1 MVKLTVRCAS
11 QPAVAAPRRVA
22 PTTLSPAERL
32 AAGERLKKSGNDA
45 YGRGDAAGAVE
56 RWVEAVDA
64 LRGAGG
70 AARLLGEPAAAAVA
84 VACLSNCARAR
95 LELGGAAGDGDG
107 AAAAALEDANG
118 ALALDGDNVKA
129 RFQRARALA
138 RLGRVD
144 DAADAVAWL
153 ENREPANAAVRA
165 LAARVAGARAV
176 VAAATGA
183 ALAPAKP
190 SAEDAAAEKADADA
204 AFRADF
210 RAEAKRAMADAEA
223 ACARQNAKI
232 CGTSASAALRGDGA
246 GDGAGDAKLLE
257 ELAGVERE
265 ANALLDDAAGVAP
278 SASAA
283 VAGAPV
289 EVVEP
294 SPFKVDVPKTARAT
308 TTRAADNN
316 KAGAAEAADNSEA
329 GAAEAADNK
338 ANAAKT
344 A

>member
-1 MVKLTVRCAS
+1 MVKLTVRCTS

-95 LELGGAAGDGDG
+95 LELGGAAGGDDG

-153 ENREPANAAVRA
+153 EEPEHRQPRE
-165 LAARVAGARAV
+165 RV
-176 VAAATGA
+176 
-183 ALAPAKP
+183 
-190 SAEDAAAEKADADA
+190 
-204 AFRADF
+204 
-210 RAEAKRAMADAEA
+210 
-223 ACARQNAKI
+223 
-232 CGTSASAALRGDGA
+232 
-246 GDGAGDAKLLE
+246 E
-257 ELAGVERE
+257 E
-265 ANALLDDAAGVAP
+265 
-278 SASAA
+278 
-283 VAGAPV
+283 
-289 EVVEP
+289 
-294 SPFKVDVPKTARAT
+294 
-308 TTRAADNN
+308 
-316 KAGAAEAADNSEA
+316 
-329 GAAEAADNK
+329 
-338 ANAAKT
+338 
-344 A
+344 